1 MSPKSN
7 RRMRRRTGCTGIAA
21 KNTLV
26 AEDAHLVE
34 ASFSNRLATIKSSV
48 SETLSAQRG
57 HPSEAIAASAA
68 SLKEERRLTHRR
80 LIPRKLRL
88 SYSGL
93 RLLVAAKSSP
103 RRSACATRNTASLSR
118 PSRASSVAACRVKRT
133 IYVSPNRAR
142 WAARSATSTWSQS
155 VAFIT
160 ASCIVT
166 AMRPHGGPGSTS
178 TRFRSP
184 SSFGDARVPQARTPS
199 LS

>member
-1 MSPKSN
+1 
-7 RRMRRRTGCTGIAA
+7 MRRRTGCTGICPPR
-21 KNTLV
+21 THSLQRMRTSWRQ
-26 AEDAHLVE
+26 
-34 ASFSNRLATIKSSV
+34 ASATGLRQSNRRFLRHCLLNGATRRR
-48 SETLSAQRG
+48 LLRRAQPR
-57 HPSEAIAASAA
+57 
-68 SLKEERRLTHRR
+68 LKEERRLTHRR

-93 RLLVAAKSSP
+93 HLLVAAESSP

-133 IYVSPNRAR
+133 IYVSPNHAR
-142 WAARSATSTWSQS
+142 SAARSATSTWSQS

-184 SSFGDARVPQARTPS
+184 SSFGDARVPPARTPS